1 MSRFNQFV
9 SGGIFL
15 LGMQV
20 VMIQAAE
27 PAVQDAQASGLQASV
42 AQDRLILGSPFADH
56 AVLQRD
62 MPLPVW
68 GWSKPGSRVTVEFA
82 GQKQQTTAGKDGT
95 PPSPQGYGM
104 ARWMVKLDPLK
115 ASDQPS
121 EMVITEVRSQK
132 SEVGGPETE
141 KRVVL
146 KNILVG
152 EVWVCSGQ
160 SNMDW
165 PVKSLQGR
173 YQKEIT
179 TANDSG
185 LRLGRVKPLYAARP
199 LDHTEVSWQPCT
211 SAQALEFSA
220 VALFFGRKL
229 REELKVPV
237 GVLQSARGG
246 SPVEAWMSEETL
258 RREFPEFNAQLDPF
272 AKVVKETGGVF
283 ESREK
288 SKVHGIIQRTPT
300 VFYNTQIRP
309 LIPFGIRGVIWYQ
322 GESNVGRAEQ
332 YARLFPAMIR
342 QWRSEWGQ
350 GDFPFYFV
358 QLAPCGDKENA
369 GAFLREAQVKSLAV
383 TNTGMAVIMDLGDA
397 GNIHPLEKKPVGE
410 RLASLALAKQ
420 YGRNDLVYS
429 GPVYTKYSIEG
440 SSIRLYFDH
449 PGGGLAARDGK
460 ALTHFAIA
468 GDDKK
473 FIEATALI
481 EGDTIVVSSPAVSKP
496 VAVRFAFGSADIPN
510 LMNKAGL
517 PASSFRTD
525 NWHGN

>member
-1 MSRFNQFV
+1 MSKVAKLAMYALTAAMMF
-9 SGGIFL
+9 SP
-15 LGMQV
+15 V
-20 VMIQAAE
+20 VALAQEAAE
-27 PAVQDAQASGLQASV
+27 PTGNSVVAPKQA
-42 AQDRLILGSPFADH
+42 IELGAPFCDNMI
-56 AVLQRD
+56 LQRE
-62 MPLPVW
+62 MTVPVW
-68 GWSKPGSRVTVEFA
+68 GWSKPGTKITVEFA
-82 GQKQQTTAGKDGT
+82 GQKVSAEAGKDGKWT
-95 PPSPQGYGM
+95 L
-104 ARWMVKLDPLK
+104 KLKPLK
-115 ASDQPS
+115 ANAEPAEMTITDSDGKK
-121 EMVITEVRSQK
+121 VL
-132 SEVGGPETE
+132 
-141 KRVVL
+141 L
-146 KNILVG
+146 KNVLVG

-173 YQKEIT
+173 YQEEI
-179 TANDSG
+179 AAAKDSA

-199 LDHTEVSWQPCT
+199 LEQTEVSWQPCT
-211 SAQALEFSA
+211 PAQALEFSA

-229 REELKVPV
+229 REQLKVPV

-258 RREFPEFNAQLDPF
+258 RREFPEFNAALEPF

-332 YARLFPAMIR
+332 YARLFPTMIR

-369 GAFLREAQVKSLAV
+369 GAFLREAQMKSLAV
-383 TNTGMAVIMDLGDA
+383 PNTGMAVIMDLGDA

-420 YGRNDLVYS
+420 HGRNDLVYS

-460 ALTHFAIA
+460 ALTHFSIA

>member
-1 MSRFNQFV
+1 MKRLKTRASNV
-9 SGGIFL
+9 NMIYNLVIAGILL
-15 LGMQV
+15 LGMQ
-20 VMIQAAE
+20 AAMVRAE
-27 PAVQDAQASGLQASV
+27 QPAVQDAQASGLRASV
-42 AQDRLILGSPFADH
+42 AQDHVILGSPFTDH
-56 AVLQRD
+56 AVLQRE

-68 GWSKPGSRVTVEFA
+68 GWAVAGTQVTVEFA
-82 GQKQQTTAGKDGT
+82 GQKQQTTAGKDGK
-95 PPSPQGYGM
+95 
-104 ARWMVKLDPLK
+104 WMLKLTPLK
-115 ASDQPS
+115 TSDQPA
-121 EMVITEVRSQK
+121 EMVISDNAGRRIT
-132 SEVGGPETE
+132 
-141 KRVVL
+141 L
-146 KNILVG
+146 KDVLVG

-173 YQKEIT
+173 YQEEIAA
-179 TANDSG
+179 ANDPD

-237 GVLQSARGG
+237 GLLQSARGG

-258 RREFPEFNAQLDPF
+258 RREFPEFNAVLDPF

-283 ESREK
+283 DSRAK
-288 SKVHGIIQRTPT
+288 SKDHGIIQRTPT

-350 GDFPFYFV
+350 GDFPFHFV
-358 QLAPCGDKENA
+358 QIAPCGDKENA

-383 TNTGMAVIMDLGDA
+383 PNTGMAVIMDLGDA
-397 GNIHPLEKKPVGE
+397 KNIHPFEKKPVGE
-410 RLASLALAKQ
+410 RLALLALTKQ
-420 YGRNDLVYS
+420 YGRNDLVCS
-429 GPVYTKYSIEG
+429 GPVYTRHVVEG
-440 SSIRLYFDH
+440 DAIHLHFDH
-449 PGGGLAARDGK
+449 ADGGLAARDGK
-460 ALTHFAIA
+460 ALTHFTIA
-468 GDDKK
+468 GADKK
-473 FIEATALI
+473 FVEAVATI
-481 EGDTIVVSSPAVSKP
+481 KGVMIVVSSPAVSKP